1 MTSSESTIR
10 VVPFTDDRAA
20 AFEALNREWI
30 ERFFRL
36 EESDVEVLRNPQG
49 LIIEGG
55 GQVFFAVDGDE
66 AVGTVAAVRTAA
78 DTFELAKM
86 AVRPSHQG
94 HGLGALLV
102 RAAIDYATA
111 AGASKMFLDT
121 NSSLTTAIRLY
132 ERHGFAHAPRPG
144 ASPYVRSDVYMELVL
159 NRP

>member
-1 MTSSESTIR
+1 MTTSGSTIR
-10 VVPFTDDRAA
+10 IVPFTSDRKE

-36 EESDVEVLRNPQG
+36 EESDVKVLRDPQG
-49 LIIEGG
+49 KVLDGG
-55 GQVFFAVDGDE
+55 GQIFFAVDGDE
-66 AVGTVAAVRTAA
+66 AVGTVAAVRTAV

-102 RAAIDYATA
+102 RAAIDYAAA
-111 AGASKMFLDT
+111 AGATKMFLET

-144 ASPYVRSDVYMELVL
+144 ASPYARSNVYMELPL
-159 NRP
+159 NQS